1 MIYQAHCPKSWA
13 VAQPITPSVNL
24 RLQISNLKTQFTFE
38 VVAAI
43 AKKSHTNI
51 NEPNCCSMDTS
62 SLEQPEER
70 KTLLFMQKQTKTHQK
85 KNINLLN
92 KPWEPKQ
99 YTVATAK
106 ERSQLFLHCYFEI
119 TKFTKVAPIV
129 PRVPWT
135 QFPLTVKSYYL
146 IISKPGN
153 WHWQSTFN

>member
-1 MIYQAHCPKSWA
+1 MIYQAHRPKSWA
-13 VAQPITPSVNL
+13 VAQSITPSVNL

-38 VVAAI
+38 VVTAR

-70 KTLLFMQKQTKTHQK
+70 KTLLFMQKQTKTHQ
-85 KNINLLN
+85 NLLN
-92 KPWEPKQ
+92 KPWNPKQ

-129 PRVPWT
+129 PRVPRT
-135 QFPLTVKSYYL
+135 QFPLMVKSYYL

-153 WHWQSTFN
+153 WHRQSTFN